1 MKLKFLID
9 EDFSNYKTCA
19 MFVGFPYCT
28 FKCEKDCGI
37 AGICANS
44 ALAKAPIIDVPPAEI
59 VARYMNNPI
68 SSAIVFGGL
77 EPFDSFE
84 SLLPFV
90 ALIRLHTQDPIIIY
104 TGYTESEVGREVSEL
119 RNYPNIII
127 KFGRFVPNAT
137 PRYDPI
143 LGVTLV
149 SDNQYAVKIS

>member
-1 MKLKFLID
+1 MKIKFLID

-19 MFVGFPYCT
+19 MFIGCPHCT

-37 AGICANS
+37 PGICANS
-44 ALAKAPIIDVPPAEI
+44 ALAKAPIIDVSPSEI
-59 VARYMNNPI
+59 VERYMNNPI
-68 SSAIVFGGL
+68 SSAVVFGGL
-77 EPFDSFE
+77 EPMDSLD
-84 SLLPFV
+84 SLIPLVTLF
-90 ALIRLHTQDPIIIY
+90 RLHTQDPIIIY
-104 TGYTESEVGREVSEL
+104 TGYTEEEAKQAVEEL

-137 PRYDPI
+137 PRYDEV